1 MKQIKQMF
9 FGRYELGINCE
20 GIIPFPEVATVG
32 ALHKYVVLNN
42 FAKFIKTPYE
52 VSFKKVAGWKRTTL
66 FKRRLRCSFFLKSF
80 TFNSTCLKERVNRTV
95 STFLKRA

>member
-32 ALHKYVVLNN
+32 ALHK
-42 FAKFIKTPYE
+42 
-52 VSFKKVAGWKRTTL
+52 
-66 FKRRLRCSFFLKSF
+66 
-80 TFNSTCLKERVNRTV
+80 
-95 STFLKRA
+95 